1 MTDTTPDYARMIDLI
16 NVLTRDEEHD
26 AKETCDKS
34 AEAIRTLLE
43 SNKALMRERTNLI
56 ETKREQIGRLNTR
69 IAELERERNQ
79 LLDKLHCM
87 CGSPI
92 DHSAWEGHTPVSVY
106 DYSLDQE
113 RSRAEAAEARLAEA
127 RKLIRSTHKRA
138 VTHTNCEDEF
148 CAVCVGGLFICA
160 DCGAVE
166 AEAEERIC
174 TACVRVEDNRGK

>member
-1 MTDTTPDYARMIDLI
+1 MSDRGTTIEQLRRKADQHWELAGLARLD
-16 NVLTRDEEHD
+16 RDFADEARHMRLARELERKIREMKVFGE
-26 AKETCDKS
+26 AECD
-34 AEAIRTLLE
+34 RV
-43 SNKALMRERTNLI
+43 
-56 ETKREQIGRLNTR
+56 
-69 IAELERERNQ
+69 AELERERNQ

-127 RKLIRSTHKRA
+127 RRLIRSTHKRA

-148 CAVCVGGLFICA
+148 CAICVGGLFICA

-174 TACVRVEDNRGK
+174 TGGKEHP